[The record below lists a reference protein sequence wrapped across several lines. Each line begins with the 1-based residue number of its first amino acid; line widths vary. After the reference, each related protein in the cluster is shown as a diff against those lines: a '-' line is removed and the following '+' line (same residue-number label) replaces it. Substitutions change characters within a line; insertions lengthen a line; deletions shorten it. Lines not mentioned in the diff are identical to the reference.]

1 MPKEVIML
9 ILCGILLFLCIYY
22 VDFLP
27 YYANISLGELKM
39 AKVSTNI
46 SIDADIKSK
55 AQAMLTD
62 LGLDLSTAVNIFLR
76 QMLRQRE
83 IPFAITQNVPN
94 EVTLKAM
101 DDTENDR
108 DMYGPFDTVEEV
120 MRELNA

>member
-1 MPKEVIML
+1 MA
-9 ILCGILLFLCIYY
+9 ILCVISLVLCVYY

-27 YYANISLGELKM
+27 YYATIPLGELKM

-101 DDTENDR
+101 DDAENDI

>member
-1 MPKEVIML
+1 MIILYIILFSLCVYYIDFSPFYATVI
-9 ILCGILLFLCIYY
+9 
-22 VDFLP
+22 
-27 YYANISLGELKM
+27 SGELKM

-62 LGLDLSTAVNIFLR
+62 FGLDLSTAVNIFLR

-83 IPFAITQNVPN
+83 IPFAITQNIPN
-94 EVTLKAM
+94 DVTLRAM
-101 DDTENDR
+101 DDAENGR
-108 DMYGPFDTVEEV
+108 DMYGPFDTVDDA

>member
-27 YYANISLGELKM
+27 YYVNIPLEELKM
-39 AKVSTNI
+39 AKVSTII

-101 DDTENDR
+101 DDAKNDI

>member
-1 MPKEVIML
+1 
-9 ILCGILLFLCIYY
+9 
-22 VDFLP
+22 
-27 YYANISLGELKM
+27 M
-39 AKVSTNI
+39 AKVSANI
-46 SIDADIKSK
+46 SIDAEVKK
-55 AQAMLTD
+55 QAQELFAR
-62 LGLDLSTAVNIFLR
+62 LGMDLSTAVNIFLR

>member
-1 MPKEVIML
+1 
-9 ILCGILLFLCIYY
+9 
-22 VDFLP
+22 
-27 YYANISLGELKM
+27 
-39 AKVSTNI
+39 
-46 SIDADIKSK
+46 
-55 AQAMLTD
+55 
-62 LGLDLSTAVNIFLR
+62 
-76 QMLRQRE
+76 MLRQRE

>member
-1 MPKEVIML
+1 ML
-9 ILCGILLFLCIYY
+9 ILCGFLLFLCIYY

-27 YYANISLGELKM
+27 YYANIPLGELKM